1 MEYVVEGGEEVKKI
15 IEIYKS
21 MVSINCIAMTSV
33 SIFLLPILCIK
44 NNARQKSNISHPAI
58 LHESYGKH
66 INMQAMINL
75 DKEYI
80 VSM

>member
-1 MEYVVEGGEEVKKI
+1 MEKVVTGGEDVKKI

-44 NNARQKSNISHPAI
+44 NNARQTSNISQPAI
-58 LHESYGKH
+58 
-66 INMQAMINL
+66 
-75 DKEYI
+75 
-80 VSM
+80 